1 MMTSRI
7 FKEGYQGWGRDSPY
21 NRKTPHTCKIG
32 RKVLF
37 SDKGGCTIVSM
48 SGREQRRA
56 EERLWACGA
65 LSDDEGIR
73 EAVEEAI
80 SFDDTLGEIEEVV
93 KGGLSED

>member
-1 MMTSRI
+1 MT
-7 FKEGYQGWGRDSPY
+7 GNPPD
-21 NRKTPHTCKIG
+21 TCKIN

-37 SDKGGCTIVSM
+37 SKNGGCTIVSIG
-48 SGREQRRA
+48 GRERRRA
-56 EERLWACGA
+56 EECLWTCGA